1 MSAPLNSNECQK
13 PLTGQSIANNI
24 EQIGGAMGLSQEC
37 VKEAQNQFSAGQMS
51 GSVNIPF
58 ADMKASASFTQA
70 DNKMRQ
76 AGCGQFFVNSSDQL
90 TSTHNMVC
98 TLEKNSN
105 QTVMNINAGSIIRI
119 DNEWS
124 TDFAKIMSRNFKQA
138 SKEAAELRL
147 AIIKN
152 PPKTQAQADLFNS
165 LVESAEA
172 TAKSFKP
179 PSINV
184 KDSVIE
190 EVSASLNLINKL
202 VIHTS
207 GAIDQDVIKY
217 DRRGVLY
224 PLQTFSKKKKLNF
237 KNIPFCIEASKSQ
250 DYKTL
255 IRLANLLSPMVYNID
270 SHQRKVLHVAAV
282 FACNFSNYMYMISDE
297 ILSKESIPLDI
308 LYPLIKET
316 ASKITKHKPKDVQ
329 TGPAARKDKSTI
341 DTHLKYLNQ
350 GKNYDIYK
358 ILTKNIIANNE
369 L

>member
-1 MSAPLNSNECQK
+1 MSKLKLNIVIVGAGNVAWHLAKELQK
-13 PLTGQSIANNI
+13 KEQNILQVYNRSIEGAISLSHKLKCDFTTRI
-24 EQIGGAMGLSQEC
+24 EDL
-37 VKEAQNQFSAGQMS
+37 NR
-51 GSVNIPF
+51 
-58 ADMKASASFTQA
+58 D
-70 DNKMRQ
+70 
-76 AGCGQFFVNSSDQL
+76 
-90 TSTHNMVC
+90 
-98 TLEKNSN
+98 
-105 QTVMNINAGSIIRI
+105 
-119 DNEWS
+119 
-124 TDFAKIMSRNFKQA
+124 
-138 SKEAAELRL
+138 
-147 AIIKN
+147 
-152 PPKTQAQADLFNS
+152 ADLYI
-165 LVESAEA
+165 L
-172 TAKSFKP
+172 T
-179 PSINV
+179 V

-237 KNIPFCIEASKSQ
+237 KNIPFYIEASKSQ

>member
-1 MSAPLNSNECQK
+1 
-13 PLTGQSIANNI
+13 
-24 EQIGGAMGLSQEC
+24 
-37 VKEAQNQFSAGQMS
+37 
-51 GSVNIPF
+51 
-58 ADMKASASFTQA
+58 MKASASFTQA

-190 EVSASLNLINKL
+190 NNTSLKLNSISTLSTQAISDVAVDFKQLTERATESHITNNLGTSALTPNVKQLISNTINNQNENLQQTVREQLNSTKLSQSASGEITLRSTGAINLDNVKMSNNTEINVAVSNLFESANSIGIATATQLINRANDISEADTKVDGVNDL
-202 VIHTS
+202 ADSLAKGNTD
-207 GAIDQDVIKY
+207 AI
-217 DRRGVLY
+217 
-224 PLQTFSKKKKLNF
+224 
-237 KNIPFCIEASKSQ
+237 
-250 DYKTL
+250 
-255 IRLANLLSPMVYNID
+255 
-270 SHQRKVLHVAAV
+270 
-282 FACNFSNYMYMISDE
+282 
-297 ILSKESIPLDI
+297 
-308 LYPLIKET
+308 
-316 ASKITKHKPKDVQ
+316 
-329 TGPAARKDKSTI
+329 DKSTSS
-341 DTHLKYLNQ
+341 DNTVMY
-350 GKNYDIYK
+350 
-358 ILTKNIIANNE
+358 IIIGVIALFVLIGGIFAIQNSDK
-369 L
+369 LAAAARTAKTGF